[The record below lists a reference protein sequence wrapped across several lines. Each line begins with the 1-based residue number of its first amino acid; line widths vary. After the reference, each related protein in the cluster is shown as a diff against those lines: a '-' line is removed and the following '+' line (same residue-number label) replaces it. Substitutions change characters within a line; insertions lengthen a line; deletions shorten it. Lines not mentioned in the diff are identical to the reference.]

1 MSLLYVYMT
10 WNRLSNCDVS
20 HLLSLL
26 TCECVL
32 LHFYSN
38 SWSHIGDFAVRRG
51 MEEDNSSAMMK
62 TFSLCKILQMH
73 DVVNCTTNIK
83 EMDWINFANHSHFHL
98 KQKVRLQ
105 WNSFLKLCSI
115 FYYIFLYLKKKKKKL
130 QQNALQNVIFN
141 NEFNF

>member
-1 MSLLYVYMT
+1 MCTWPEIGLAIVMSLICSLF
-10 WNRLSNCDVS
+10 
-20 HLLSLL
+20 LLV
-26 TCECVL
+26 CVL

-38 SWSHIGDFAVRRG
+38 SWSHIGDFTVRRG

-83 EMDWINFANHSHFHL
+83 EMDWINFAKPFTLSLETKGETPMKFISDTLQHSLLHL
-98 KQKVRLQ
+98 CLP
-105 WNSFLKLCSI
+105 
-115 FYYIFLYLKKKKKKL
+115 KKK
-130 QQNALQNVIFN
+130 QNALQNVIFN